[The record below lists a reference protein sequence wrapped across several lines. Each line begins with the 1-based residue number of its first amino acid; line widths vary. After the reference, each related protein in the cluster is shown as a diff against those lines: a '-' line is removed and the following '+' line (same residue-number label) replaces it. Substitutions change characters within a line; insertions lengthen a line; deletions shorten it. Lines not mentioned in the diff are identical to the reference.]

1 MIPLNI
7 CIISQEFPPH
17 TNWGGI
23 AAYYSGLADIFCKLG
38 HDVTIVS
45 RSENGAPKF
54 EILPSGVKVW
64 RVGRP
69 IKRKYFIGRT
79 IDRIIHAF
87 DVERK
92 VKELDAQKRF
102 DVIEAAEASFES
114 ERLLKNENFRLRI
127 VIQCHGSNF
136 QGVVPDSPLA
146 FLHKLD
152 WKWSFARE
160 KNSIELAQHILVMSE
175 ATRNFLHVHGL
186 DIYKTHL
193 IHHGIDTCR
202 FSPVGEFS
210 SAWLE
215 VGFAGRIEKRKG
227 IDFIWKV
234 MDQIGPDA
242 GIRFHF
248 KGAVH
253 RSLESEFKEAMHRF
267 KNFSIYH
274 GAGSAADMPNY
285 YRKLH
290 VLLQPSRFETFGLV
304 YVEAMASGLIVMAG
318 IGGGGSE
325 IIEHG
330 RTGYL
335 VDPDGRSA
343 PTAARLREIADN
355 LPGFKSLRENARKE
369 VQQRFSLETCAQL
382 KIAYYKD
389 QVIQH
394 SHACPILNK

>member
-1 MIPLNI
+1 MSPLNI
-7 CIISQEFPPH
+7 CIISQEFPPY

-23 AAYYSGLADIFCKLG
+23 AAYNSGLADIFCKLG

-45 RSENGAPKF
+45 RSENGAPEF

-64 RVGRP
+64 RVGRT

-79 IDRIIHAF
+79 IDRIMHAF

-92 VKELDAQKRF
+92 VKELDAHKRF
-102 DVIEAAEASFES
+102 DVIEAAEAGLES
-114 ERLLKNENFRLRI
+114 ERLLRSESFRLRI

-136 QGVVPDSPLA
+136 QGVVPDGLLA

-175 ATRNFLHVHGL
+175 ATRDFLHVHGL
-186 DIYKTHL
+186 GNSKTHL
-193 IHHGIDTCR
+193 IHHGINTCR
-202 FSPVGEFS
+202 FSPAGELS
-210 SAWLE
+210 STWLE

-253 RSLESEFKEAMHRF
+253 RSLDSEFKEAMHRF

-290 VLLQPSRFETFGLV
+290 VLLQPSRFESFGLV
-304 YVEAMASGLIVMAG
+304 YIEAMASGLIVIAG
-318 IGGGGSE
+318 VGGSGPE

-335 VDPDGRSA
+335 VDPDEISA
-343 PTAARLREIADN
+343 PTVARLREIADN
-355 LPGFKSLRENARKE
+355 LPGFNILRENARKE
-369 VQQRFSLETCAQL
+369 VQKRFSLETCAKL
-382 KIAYYKD
+382 KIAYYKN

-394 SHACPILNK
+394 HRAYPHSK

>member
-1 MIPLNI
+1 MTSLNI
-7 CIISQEFPPH
+7 CIISQEFPPY

-23 AAYYSGLADIFCKLG
+23 AAYNSDLASMFCKLG

-45 RSENGAPKF
+45 RAENGAPAF

-79 IDRIIHAF
+79 MDRIIHAI

-92 VKELDAQKRF
+92 VKILDTQKRF
-102 DVIEAAEASFES
+102 DVIEAAEASLES
-114 ERLLKNENFRLRI
+114 ERLLRSENFRLRI
-127 VIQCHGSNF
+127 VLQCHGSNL
-136 QGVVPDSPLA
+136 QGVVPDSFLA

-160 KNSIELAQHILVMSE
+160 KNSIGLAEHILVMSE
-175 ATRNFLHVHGL
+175 AAHNFLLIHGL
-186 DIYKTHL
+186 GASKTHL

-202 FSPVGEFS
+202 FSPSGEP
-210 SAWLE
+210 SAACLE

-227 IDFIWKV
+227 VDFIWKV
-234 MDQIGPDA
+234 MEQIGSEA

-253 RSLESEFKEAMHRF
+253 PSLDSDFKEVMHRF
-267 KNFSIYH
+267 KDFSIYH
-274 GAGSAADMPNY
+274 GPGSAADMPNY

-304 YVEAMASGLIVMAG
+304 YVEAMASELIVIAG

-335 VDPDGRSA
+335 VDPDGTVTS
-343 PTAARLREIADN
+343 TVARLKDIAGN
-355 LPGFKSLRENARKE
+355 LSGFKSLRENARKE
-369 VQQRFSLETCAQL
+369 VLQRFSLETSVQL

-389 QVIQH
+389 KVIQNH
-394 SHACPILNK
+394 HGRL